1 MAQDK
6 EKWQDVVAAMK
17 LVILR
22 AEALVKSEEKPVAQ
36 CHRFRPVEL
45 NPPALEPKMHVVDEW
60 ESPTGEFL
68 QRS

>member
-22 AEALVKSEEKPVAQ
+22 AEALVTSTEEKKPAQ
-36 CHRFRPVEL
+36 AFRPVEL
-45 NPPALEPKMHVVDEW
+45 NPPAPEPKMHVVDEW
-60 ESPTGEFL
+60 ELPSGEFL
-68 QRS
+68 QQS

>member
-22 AEALVKSEEKPVAQ
+22 AEALVRSTEEKKPAAP
-36 CHRFRPVEL
+36 FRPVDLEL
-45 NPPALEPKMHVVDEW
+45 SSSESKMHIVDEW
-60 ESPTGEFL
+60 ELPSGEFL